1 MLKNFLFVFMI
12 SGILSQSCIKGPV
25 CGYNDKNVAATAAE
39 ITYLQNYFTTNNIT
53 NVTQHSSGV
62 FYTINNAGNGNTP
75 NLCSNVVVNYN
86 AFLLGAEAPF
96 DSDNSS
102 NGVNFTLG
110 RLIVGVQK
118 TLPLIK
124 DGGTITLYI
133 PPSLAYGSNSQQDQN
148 GTVILPANSYLK
160 FVFTILGVV

>member
-1 MLKNFLFVFMI
+1 MI

-25 CGYNDKNVAATAAE
+25 CAYEDKNVAASASE
-39 ITYLQNYFTTNNIT
+39 ITNLQNYFTANNIT
-53 NVTQHSSGV
+53 NVTQHTSGV
-62 FYTINNAGNGNTP
+62 FYTISNAGNGNTP
-75 NLCSNVVVNYN
+75 NLCSKVIVNYN
-86 AFLLGAEAPF
+86 AFLLGATAPF
-96 DSDNSS
+96 DGNNSS
-102 NGVNFTLG
+102 DGINFTLG
-110 RLIVGVQK
+110 QLIVGVQK

-148 GTVILPANSYLK
+148 GSVIVPANSYLK

>member
-1 MLKNFLFVFMI
+1 MIKNLFYAFLLTSFFA
-12 SGILSQSCIKGPV
+12 QSCIKGPV
-25 CGYNDKNVAATAAE
+25 CAYEDKNVAATAAE
-39 ITYLQNYFTTNNIT
+39 ISYLQNYFTTNNIT

-62 FYTINNAGNGNTP
+62 FYTISNAGNGNTP

-86 AFLLGAEAPF
+86 AFLLGASAPF
-96 DSDNSS
+96 DGNNSAE
-102 NGVNFTLG
+102 GIKFILG
-110 RLIVGVQK
+110 QLIVGVQK

-133 PPSLAYGSNSQQDQN
+133 PPSLAYGSNAQQDQN
-148 GTVILPANSYLK
+148 GSVIIPANAYLK